1 MALID
6 KLAANPEVFSKLIE
20 IEIEKVR
27 QHPKV
32 GTKLSCSVNCYSDDD
47 VRELYIL
54 ILPWIYVICHL
65 ITFLK
70 ISSDLPTNYQHYSN
84 ITTNTHNLW
93 KYRDKQNLIFLLVPL
108 FVIIVTPSFCH
119 ICNRLL
125 SSHIGTWSWKLYL
138 TFAIYGIEEL
148 HYTKLAATGELE
160 PGIVDE

>member
-54 ILPWIYVICHL
+54 ILPWIYVICDHIFKDKFRL
-65 ITFLK
+65 AV
-70 ISSDLPTNYQHYSN
+70 YQHYSD